1 MYFKPLPLG
10 ASTLEAQTLR
20 IDKQACKH
28 YGPCGVGQKALYLNS
43 FFIDRRYYLPISSV
57 TRVYKRI
64 AMSKGG
70 FSGKGMFASIPYLV
84 VEYDGGKEKQCNFKY
99 EENVDL
105 LLACLQK
112 MHPQIKTVSAAA
124 EQRLAQAAAEQAAR
138 DAKLRAALTPE
149 RQALADELKRQRA
162 FLQQQPELGARLAA
176 ASKAKR
182 VNERT
187 NPAYKW
193 AALAIFLLGLAAGIY
208 GLFSLVTNR
217 GDWGGYLTLIG
228 FALVFFFASSNV
240 LPTAR
245 NNRKA
250 ILAQLAAARAEAE
263 TCLAQYPGAFSLPA
277 RYAHPIVLARMERV
291 VLEGRAADAGEAL
304 DVVKADLKALNNTV
318 QVTQEEYDE
327 VVTVKPMF
335 LIENYA

>member
-1 MYFKPLPLG
+1 
-10 ASTLEAQTLR
+10 
-20 IDKQACKH
+20 
-28 YGPCGVGQKALYLNS
+28 VGQKALYLNS

-99 EENVDL
+99 EETVDL

-149 RQALADELKRQRA
+149 RQALADELERQRA

-187 NPAYKW
+187 NPTYKW

-250 ILAQLAAARAEAE
+250 ILAQLAAARAEVE